1 MTKFSKRM
9 RKLDKR
15 TRNVLVIGTAFEQLE
30 DLLEA
35 FATVF
40 VINDTNPRLQKR
52 NVVYREDFNNIG
64 VLTDVDLIML
74 DLKQQHTIPEL
85 IQVWRRTNPII
96 IIQGPELISTDYQ
109 KLLKVDHYAIVEVA
123 KGYYVWKNK
132 K

>member
-15 TRNVLVIGTAFEQLE
+15 IRNVLVVGTAFEQLE
-30 DLLEA
+30 DLLES

-40 VINDTNPRLQKR
+40 VISNTAPRLRKR
-52 NVVYREDFNNIG
+52 NVVYREDFDNIHL
-64 VLTDVDLIML
+64 LTDIDLIII
-74 DLKQQHTIPEL
+74 DFSQEYAIPEL
-85 IQVWRRTNPII
+85 IQVWRRTNPTI
-96 IIQGPELISTDYQ
+96 IIQGPELISKDFQ
-109 KLLKVDHYAIVEVA
+109 KLLKVDHYAIIEVA

>member
-15 TRNVLVIGTAFEQLE
+15 SRNVLVVGTALEQLE
-30 DLLEA
+30 DLLET

-40 VINDTNPRLQKR
+40 VISNTAPRLQKR
-52 NVVYREDFNNIG
+52 NVVYREDFDNIHL
-64 VLTDVDLIML
+64 LTDIDLIII
-74 DLKQQHTIPEL
+74 DINQEHTIPEL
-85 IQVWRRTNPII
+85 IQVWRRTNPTIV
-96 IIQGPELISTDYQ
+96 IQGPELISKDFQ
-109 KLLKVDHYAIVEVA
+109 KLLKVDHYAIIEVA

>member
-15 TRNVLVIGTAFEQLE
+15 TRNVLVVGTALEQLE
-30 DLLEA
+30 DLLET

-52 NVVYREDFNNIG
+52 NVVYREDFDNIHL
-64 VLTDVDLIML
+64 LTDIDLIII
-74 DLKQQHTIPEL
+74 DINQEHTIPEL
-85 IQVWRRTNPII
+85 IQVWRRTNPTIV
-96 IIQGPELISTDYQ
+96 IQGPELISKDFQ
-109 KLLKVDHYAIVEVA
+109 KLLKVDHYAIIEVA

>member
-1 MTKFSKRM
+1 
-9 RKLDKR
+9 
-15 TRNVLVIGTAFEQLE
+15 
-30 DLLEA
+30 
-35 FATVF
+35 
-40 VINDTNPRLQKR
+40 
-52 NVVYREDFNNIG
+52 
-64 VLTDVDLIML
+64 ML

>member
-9 RKLDKR
+9 RKLDRR
-15 TRNVLVIGTAFEQLE
+15 TRNVLVVGTGFAQLD
-30 DLLEA
+30 DLLET

-40 VINDTNPRLQKR
+40 VISNTASRLRKR
-52 NVVYREDFNNIG
+52 NVVYREDFDNIHL
-64 VLTDVDLIML
+64 LTDIDLIII
-74 DLKQQHTIPEL
+74 DLAQAHAIPEL
-85 IQVWRRTNPII
+85 IQVWRRTNPTIV
-96 IIQGPELISTDYQ
+96 IQGPEVISTDFQ

>member
-15 TRNVLVIGTAFEQLE
+15 SRNVLVVGTALEQLE
-30 DLLEA
+30 DLLET

-40 VINDTNPRLQKR
+40 VISTTAPRLQKR
-52 NVVYREDFNNIG
+52 NVVYREDFDNIHL
-64 VLTDVDLIML
+64 LTDIDLIII
-74 DLKQQHTIPEL
+74 DIGQEHTIPEL
-85 IQVWRRTNPII
+85 IQVWRRTNPTIV
-96 IIQGPELISTDYQ
+96 IQGPELISKDFQ
-109 KLLKVDHYAIVEVA
+109 KLLKVDHYAIIEVA